1 MKKEVVNAVFEKFSK
16 VNVLVIGDVM
26 LDCYTL
32 GTVSRISPEAPVPVV
47 DITSRYDCLG
57 GATNV
62 ALNVKSLGANPIMCS
77 VIGKDKQ
84 SEDFL
89 KLMQS
94 DGLATQGILLS
105 DKRILTV
112 KHRIIGNK
120 QQLLR
125 IDEEITAPLSADDET
140 RFLER
145 IKQIIADNAIDIII
159 FEDYDKGVITK
170 NIIDEV
176 VTLSQSKNIPI
187 TTDPKKINFLHYKY
201 SDIFKPNLKELKEGC
216 QLTDSQTDEITLK
229 ENIKKFMLEKQH
241 KRLMLTLSDK
251 GILTCERQENDFI
264 FHHIPAFVRN
274 IADVSGAG
282 DTVISVSSLCLA
294 IGMNFKEIAAF
305 ANLAGGLVCEEI
317 GVVAINKEKYIEEI
331 INVL

>member
-1 MKKEVVNAVFEKFSK
+1 MKKEIVDAIFADFSK

-26 LDCYTL
+26 LDSYTL

-47 DITSRYDCLG
+47 DITSHYHCLG

-62 ALNVKSLGANPIMCS
+62 ALNVKSLGATPIMCS
-77 VIGKDKQ
+77 VIGNDTQ
-84 SEDFL
+84 SGDFL
-89 KLMQS
+89 KLMES
-94 DGLATQGILLS
+94 EMLTTQGILLS

-125 IDEEITAPLSADDET
+125 IDEEITTPLSAQDEN
-140 RFLER
+140 RFLELLQ
-145 IKQIIADNAIDIII
+145 QIVTSNKIDVII

-176 VTLSQSKNIPI
+176 VTISKSKNIPI
-187 TTDPKKINFLHYKY
+187 CIDPKKRNFSHYKHA
-201 SDIFKPNLKELKEGC
+201 DIFKPNLKELKEGC
-216 QLTDSQTDEITLK
+216 QLSDNEIDETTLK
-229 ENIKKFMLEKQH
+229 EIIKEFMLEKQH
-241 KRLMLTLSDK
+241 KRLLLTLSDK
-251 GILTCERQENDFI
+251 GILLCENKENNFV
-264 FHHIPAFVRN
+264 FEQIPAFLRN

-282 DTVISVSSLCLA
+282 DTVISVASLCFA
-294 IGMNFKEIAAF
+294 ICMNFREIASF

-317 GVVAINKEKYIEEI
+317 GVAAIHKERYINEI